1 MIIDVIKDAILQNIG
16 ALKPASKSWQKR
28 NCMLCHTQGHGVDR
42 RGRFGIQF
50 NSQSIAV
57 NCFNCGFSAAYTEGK
72 SLSRSFKFFL
82 NQLNIDSKD
91 IDRIEFE
98 IFKQINKIKAV
109 REGEEESQTKIYK
122 PSYVKWREIQLP
134 NNARPIT
141 TLLKL
146 HFANQ
151 NFLKVANYAINRR
164 IYNLDEFYWT
174 PEPGHLMNQRLL
186 IPYYF
191 KGKIVGYTGRLAYDT
206 IDKSIP
212 KYYQHCPNDFVYNLD
227 NQEKWNRK
235 YVILT
240 EGVLDAWTVDGV
252 ASLGEINKEKIDTIN
267 RLQKQ
272 VIVCPDRDASGSH
285 LVQAAIEN
293 GWAVSFPRW
302 EPGIKDAARAAEK
315 YGRLLTTYSIVQSA
329 VEGKDKIELKWR
341 IESNARQR
349 QYY

>member
-16 ALKPASKSWQKR
+16 PLKPASKNWQKR
-28 NCMLCHTQGHGVDR
+28 NCMLCHTQGHGADR

-57 NCFNCGFSAAYTEGK
+57 NCFNCGFSAAYSEGK

-82 NQLNIDSKD
+82 GHLNIDSKD

-98 IFKQINKIKAV
+98 IFKQVNKIKAV
-109 REGEEESQTKIYK
+109 REGDEESQPKIHK
-122 PSYVKWREIQLP
+122 PSYVKWREIELP
-134 NNARPIT
+134 SGARPIT

-151 NFLKVANYAINRR
+151 NFLKVANYAINRKL
-164 IYNLDEFYWT
+164 YNLDEFYWT
-174 PEPGHLMNQRLL
+174 PESGHLMNQRLL

-191 KGKIVGYTGRLAYDT
+191 KGKIVGYTGRLAYDAA
-206 IDKSIP
+206 DKSIP

-349 QYY
+349 QHY